1 MLDNLLNLYKDMS
14 AMATEW
20 FVGKVRLIQDAGYI
34 HLCPACQND
43 IHISDPKEENT
54 QRVVTCKCC
63 GSKYVVKVG
72 KHRK

>member
-1 MLDNLLNLYKDMS
+1 MLDNLLSLYKDM
-14 AMATEW
+14 AVMAAEW
-20 FVGKVRLIQDAGYI
+20 LVNKAVLIQDAGYM
-34 HLCPACQND
+34 HFCPVCQND
-43 IHISDPKEENT
+43 SHLSDPKEENT

>member
-1 MLDNLLNLYKDMS
+1 MLDNLLNLYKDMA

-20 FVGKVRLIQDAGYI
+20 FVGKVGLIQDAGCI
-34 HLCPACQND
+34 HLCPVCQNGYYV
-43 IHISDPKEENT
+43 SDFKETNT